1 MGDFIKLAI
10 KTFFVWEMTLVF
22 IIFIVFGT
30 DKLLGMMGVDNL
42 LIDIVNVFHVA
53 GVIVSLIVAGVMID
67 DTDTGD
73 QQLPPKQVERFRKAR
88 IATPT
93 VNYKSNAKSIGH
105 PQVQDIIKDYKD
117 NYRLDVIADKYGI
130 SAGGIYNIL
139 RHFGVPNRERRGKND
154 NHKYLLDADIIAEY
168 NKWTKLADIK
178 TKFGLKSVSNVYNV
192 LHRNNKPTNRNF

>member
-1 MGDFIKLAI
+1 MRDFIKLAI

>member
-1 MGDFIKLAI
+1 MRDFIKLAI
-10 KTFFVWEMTLVF
+10 KTFFVWEMSLVF

-30 DKLLGMMGVDNL
+30 DKLLGMMGVNNV
-42 LIDIVNVFHVA
+42 LIDIVNALHVI
-53 GVIVSLIVAGVMID
+53 GVIVSLIVAGVMTDD
-67 DTDTGD
+67 DTDDDD
-73 QQLPPKQVERFRKAR
+73 QQLSPKQIERFRKPR

-168 NKWTKLADIK
+168 NK
-178 TKFGLKSVSNVYNV
+178 
-192 LHRNNKPTNRNF
+192 